1 MLSFLKPA
9 ALSACK
15 IPSVIPAA
23 TPLFESSWV
32 PINGAIFGCC
42 LTCWRKRWNI
52 SRSQSPQSPVGSGGG
67 STASFNT
74 YPTTPASKVLITP
87 PLTITEAE
95 VNELLYLLALSVKD
109 LEAEF
114 TRAGLASFD

>member
-1 MLSFLKPA
+1 
-9 ALSACK
+9 
-15 IPSVIPAA
+15 
-23 TPLFESSWV
+23 
-32 PINGAIFGCC
+32 
-42 LTCWRKRWNI
+42 
-52 SRSQSPQSPVGSGGG
+52 
-67 STASFNT
+67 
-74 YPTTPASKVLITP
+74 VLITP